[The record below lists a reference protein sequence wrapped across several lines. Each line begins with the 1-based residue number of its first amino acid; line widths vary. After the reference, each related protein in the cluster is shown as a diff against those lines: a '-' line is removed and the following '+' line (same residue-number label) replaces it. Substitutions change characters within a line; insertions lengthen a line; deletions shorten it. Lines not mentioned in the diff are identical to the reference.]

1 MKKLLKFLAFLWNS
15 KVEARRHEE
24 TMNWYSE
31 EDKLLRR
38 YLLDDVTAEERQLIE
53 DKLLNG
59 DTNIEPASQEEIDY
73 VDRLLLAEDELI
85 DDYSCETLTPRE
97 RELFERNFLSTPE
110 RRDQLAITKELAGVA
125 VRELPAEEQSTENTV
140 IPMADQTPTTQEGF
154 SPPEQVEF
162 RNKRDTEGGS
172 FWLKLFQPGWKLAL
186 AGLLLLGF
194 GIGSW
199 LLIRPRADIRTAL
212 KELNRAYR
220 TDRPLESRISGLGYA
235 RFSSQRGNS
244 QSGKEQTTTDQMAR
258 DRAERLLLDA
268 VAEHPNSAALH
279 GLGQVYLAKREFDK
293 AIDLFSKA
301 LQEEPNNAVYH
312 ADLGAALLEKLKNED
327 AASPKRDR
335 PELENQALDHLNRA
349 IVLDPQLPEA
359 LFNRALLYQTLSLY
373 QQAREAWEQY
383 LSKDSTSQW
392 AEEARTNLE
401 ELRKKAER
409 SAVAP
414 ENLYSEFWEAYRRN
428 DEEAAWRAYSN
439 CYIRQGNNVTG
450 KLVDDFLAQAADGK
464 KDAAKDT
471 LGALGFLGQLSERKT
486 EDHFNAALAAAYKA
500 ADPRRRALL
509 ARGRELRRQAYQFSS
524 KNQYD
529 QAAEACQA
537 ALRLFAAAGVVEE
550 ELVTSYWLAETYLR
564 RSEHSK
570 SLAEFERVAR
580 GWQQRNCHW
589 WYAMTSNRLANVHG
603 DLEEFSAAV
612 NYALEARQIF
622 ARIEDESGVLR
633 TLITLSSLY
642 HDSGKYRDSLAL
654 TRQSFL
660 LADRLAVE
668 ETWTVTCYN
677 VAANSFRALDLSVAA
692 LEFQLAA
699 VRLAEKAHH
708 PQTIARYYVQL
719 GLLYERLRDFD
730 TAIKHIQTGLAEGE
744 KFQKSATEQDIRSYG
759 LLHLGRVLRRA
770 GRNEEALRTLGEAEQ
785 FYQGKGW
792 EALSYLITKE
802 RFLAQ
807 MAIGNVPSA
816 QQELNRVLHQFEIN
830 RTKIM
835 RESLRNSF
843 FDTQQEIYD
852 AAIKFSY
859 VRLGNPEE
867 AFVYAETSRSR
878 SLLDASSTARAT
890 TDDLEGP
897 DVILPTSVPPLSL
910 AEIQRRLPPQ
920 TQLVQFALLE
930 DRLLIW
936 LITESRIVDRQ
947 VVIPA
952 SELTNRVKTYLNEL
966 AAPKSE
972 DEPEL
977 RRNATELEALLIRP
991 IEDLL
996 DKNCLLGVVPDKILN
1011 FLPLG
1016 ALVSNRTGNY
1026 LIEDYT
1032 LVYAPSATLFI
1043 RSSENAARK
1052 AGLPR
1057 ESLLSVGNPAF
1068 DRAHFPDLPSLPDA
1082 ANEALEIASLYPFKW
1097 VLIGKDAHKQAITS
1111 RVEEADVVHLAAHY
1125 VADDRSPLLSRLI
1138 LAPFDGQTD
1147 SGSSDLAMYEVYHL
1161 PLAKARLVV
1170 LSACRTKAEEYYKG
1184 EGAIGLSRPFEAAG
1198 VPLVISSLWP
1208 VDSGY
1213 TSKLMIRLHQLRRQQ
1228 GATTA
1233 SALRTAQREMLKSA
1247 TPRYRHPYYWAGF
1260 IVTGGHST
1268 F

>member
-1 MKKLLKFLAFLWNS
+1 
-15 KVEARRHEE
+15 
-24 TMNWYSE
+24 MNWYSE
-31 EDKLLRR
+31 EDNLLRR
-38 YLLDDVTAEERQLIE
+38 YLLDDVTAEERQVIE

-59 DTNIEPASQEEIDY
+59 DTNAEPTSQEDLDF

-85 DDYSCETLTPRE
+85 DDYSCEALTLRE

-110 RRDQLAITKELAGVA
+110 RRNQLAITKELAGVA
-125 VRELPAEEQSTENTV
+125 GSTLPAETQSTENAV
-140 IPMADQTPTTQEGF
+140 IPMTDETPTTLEGF
-154 SPPEQVEF
+154 SPPQQVEL
-162 RNKRDTEGGS
+162 RKKRDTEGYS
-172 FWLKLFQPGWKLAL
+172 FWQKLLNSGWKLAL

-199 LLIRPRADIRTAL
+199 WLITPRADMAVAL

-220 TDRPLESRISGLGYA
+220 TDRPLESRISGLDYA
-235 RFSSQRGNS
+235 KFSSQRGND
-244 QSGKEQTTTDQMAR
+244 QPGKELTITDQMAR

-268 VAEHPNSAALH
+268 VAEHPDSATLHAL
-279 GLGQVYLAKREFDK
+279 GRVYLVKREFDK
-293 AIDLFSKA
+293 AIDLFSRA
-301 LQEEPNNAVYH
+301 LQQEPNNAVFQ
-312 ADLGAALLEKLKNED
+312 ADLGAALLEKLKIED
-327 AASPKRDR
+327 TSSPKRDR

-359 LFNRALLYQTLSLY
+359 LFNRALLYQTLNLY

-383 LSKDSTSQW
+383 LSKDSTSPW
-392 AEEARTNLE
+392 AEEARANLE
-401 ELRKKAER
+401 ELRKKAQR
-409 SAVAP
+409 STVTP

-428 DEEAAWRAYSN
+428 DGEAAWRAYSN
-439 CYIRQGNNVTG
+439 CYIRQGNFITG

-464 KDAAKDT
+464 KDAAKET

-486 EDHFNAALAAAYKA
+486 EDHFNAALAAAYKG
-500 ADPRRRALL
+500 ADARRRTLL
-509 ARGRELRRQAYQFSS
+509 AQGRELRQQAYQFSN
-524 KNQYD
+524 KTQYD

-550 ELVTSYWLAETYLR
+550 ELVTDYWLAETYLR
-564 RSEHSK
+564 RSEHWK

-580 GWQQRNCHW
+580 GWQQHNCHW
-589 WYAMTSNRLANVHG
+589 WYAMTLNRLANVHG

-612 NYALEARQIF
+612 KYALEARQIF
-622 ARIEDESGVLR
+622 ARVEDESGVLR

-642 HDSGKYRDSLAL
+642 RDTGKYRDSIAL

-660 LADRLAVE
+660 LADRLAVDD
-668 ETWTVTCYN
+668 TWIVTSYN
-677 VAANSFRALDLSVAA
+677 VAANSFRALDLPVAA
-692 LEFQLAA
+692 LEFQIAA
-699 VRLAEKAHH
+699 VRLAEKVRH

-730 TAIKHIQTGLAEGE
+730 AAIKHIQTGLTAGDGL
-744 KFQKSATEQDIRSYG
+744 QQSATNQDIRSYG
-759 LLHLGRVLRRA
+759 LLHLGRVLRCA
-770 GRNEEALRTLGEAEQ
+770 GHNEEALHTLDEAEA
-785 FYQGKGW
+785 FYRGKGW
-792 EALSYLITKE
+792 EALNYLITKE

-807 MAIGNVPSA
+807 IAIGNVQSA

-830 RTKIM
+830 RTKIL

-859 VRLGNPEE
+859 VRLGHPEE
-867 AFVYAETSRSR
+867 AFAYAETSRSR

-910 AEIQRRLPPQ
+910 AEIQRSLPPQ

-936 LITESRIVDRQ
+936 LITESKIVDRQ

-952 SELTNRVKTYLNEL
+952 LELTYRVKAYLNQL
-966 AAPKSE
+966 AAPRSE
-972 DEPEL
+972 NESEL
-977 RRNATELEALLIRP
+977 RRKATELEALLIGP

-1052 AGLPR
+1052 AGLTR

-1068 DRAHFPDLPSLPDA
+1068 DRARFPDLPSLPDA
-1082 ANEALEIASLYPFKW
+1082 ANEALEIASLYPSNW
-1097 VLIGKDAHKQAITS
+1097 VLIGKDAHKKAITS
-1111 RVEEADVVHLAAHY
+1111 RIEEADVVHLAAHY

-1138 LAPFDGQTD
+1138 LAPLDGQTD
-1147 SGSSDLAMYEVYHL
+1147 SGGCDLAMYEVYHL

-1208 VDSGY
+1208 VDSDY

-1233 SALRTAQREMLKSA
+1233 SALRTAQREMLQSA